1 MGFLVNLHPKVAGSS
16 SIRCC
21 LYFWR
26 DLMDLYAL
34 IALVIA
40 VVIAAILVWI
50 IVPKGPR
57 I

>member
-1 MGFLVNLHPKVAGSS
+1 MVNLHPNVAGSS

-26 DLMDLYAL
+26 DLMDFYAL

>member
-1 MGFLVNLHPKVAGSS
+1 
-16 SIRCC
+16 